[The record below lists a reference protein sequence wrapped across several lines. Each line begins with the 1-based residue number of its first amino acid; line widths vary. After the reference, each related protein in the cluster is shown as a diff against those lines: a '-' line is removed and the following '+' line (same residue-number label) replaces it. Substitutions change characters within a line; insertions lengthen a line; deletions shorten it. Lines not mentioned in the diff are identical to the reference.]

1 MLPPELTRPL
11 CILVVEDNFV
21 NQRLIEAFLE
31 DAGHTPVL
39 AGSGRD
45 ALAALERQSFDLV
58 LMDIQMPGMDGLEAT
73 AAIRVREES
82 TGTRIRILAMTAYA
96 GPEDR
101 ERCLAAGM
109 DGHVAKP
116 VRYEEL
122 IALIGSVASREQEP
136 LPAAGIRGRAGLRK
150 ELTRRF
156 VADAEQLH
164 AEMREAI
171 RRRNG
176 AALQRAAHSLR
187 GTAGFFAAD
196 GVFDLARRLEEL
208 GKAEDFGAY
217 TDRAAQDLG
226 EELTRLAR
234 LTRPTPPPPA

>member
-1 MLPPELTRPL
+1 MPPLELTRPL
-11 CILVVEDNFV
+11 RILVVEDHFV
-21 NQRLIEAFLE
+21 NQRLIEAFLK

-39 AGSGRD
+39 AADGRD
-45 ALAALERQSFDLV
+45 ALAAFERQSFDLV
-58 LMDIQMPGMDGLEAT
+58 LMDIQMPGMDGFEVT
-73 AAIRVREES
+73 AAIRAREEP
-82 TGTRIRILAMTAYA
+82 TGSRIRILAMTAHA
-96 GPEDR
+96 SQEDR

-109 DGHVAKP
+109 DGHIAKP

-122 IALIGSVASREQEP
+122 IALIGSVAAAP
-136 LPAAGIRGRAGLRK
+136 PAGLRGRAGLRK

-156 VADAEQLH
+156 VTDAEQLH

-171 RRRNG
+171 RRRDG
-176 AALQRAAHSLR
+176 SALQRAAHSLR

-208 GKAEDFGAY
+208 GKAEDFGAH
-217 TDRAAQDLG
+217 TDRAAQALG
-226 EELTRLAR
+226 EELARLAR